1 MKNAL
6 LVSSLTLILA
16 LPVLGAEELPKPPW
30 SGSLGLSFLS
40 TTGNTD
46 TRSLGAEFGLK
57 RIPDPWGLEFTAK
70 YLSSSKDGTKN
81 AEDTFASL
89 RGMRNLSDR
98 WMVYALGSAEK
109 NVFAGF
115 DLRAIVEAGATFK
128 ALAGPIHELSFDGGL
143 AWTREDPVSFPSTSY
158 TGAALG
164 LAYQWKI
171 SETSVLTEKG
181 RSYLDFSDSANWR
194 ITSET
199 AIQAAISTR
208 FAIKAAYLYRHT
220 NQPVPGFLKVDTA
233 TTVSLVATF

>member
-1 MKNAL
+1 MKRT
-6 LVSSLTLILA
+6 LVISTLTVLLA
-16 LPVLGAEELPKPPW
+16 LPGLAAEEPPKPPW

-70 YLSSSKDGTKN
+70 FLESSQNGEKN

-89 RGMRNLSDR
+89 RGIRNLSDR
-98 WMVYALGSAEK
+98 WMIYALGSGEK

-115 DLRAIVEAGATFK
+115 DLRAIIEAGATFK
-128 ALAGPIHELSFDGGL
+128 ALAGPIHEVSVDGGL
-143 AWTREDPVSFPSTSY
+143 SWTREEPISFPSKSY
-158 TGAALG
+158 AGSVLG

-171 SETSVLTEKG
+171 SETSVFTEKV
-181 RSYLDFSDSANWR
+181 RSYFDFSDSANWR

-199 AIQAAISTR
+199 AIKAAISTR
-208 FAIKAAYLYRHT
+208 FAIKAAYDYRRT
-220 NQPVPGFLKVDTA
+220 NEPVPGFLKVDTA